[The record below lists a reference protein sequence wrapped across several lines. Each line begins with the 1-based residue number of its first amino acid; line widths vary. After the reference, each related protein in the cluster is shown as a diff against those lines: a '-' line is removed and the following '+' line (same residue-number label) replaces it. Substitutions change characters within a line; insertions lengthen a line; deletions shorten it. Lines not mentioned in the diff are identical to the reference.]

1 MDEDQITQLEE
12 LASALDPAR
21 IEEAGEDRQLF
32 LEGVRLLA
40 EEDVEG
46 ATRAF
51 RRAQR
56 RGSLPYSALASVS
69 LGECLRISG
78 KEGAALR
85 AWKEVAEDVTAPDA
99 AKQMAW
105 LSIATLYRTRGDQD
119 NEAAATARAAEFEV
133 V

>member
-69 LGECLRISG
+69 LGEIRSCRS
-78 KEGAALR
+78 
-85 AWKEVAEDVTAPDA
+85 P
-99 AKQMAW
+99 
-105 LSIATLYRTRGDQD
+105 S
-119 NEAAATARAAEFEV
+119 
-133 V
+133 

>member
-46 ATRAF
+46 MQ
-51 RRAQR
+51 RRACVADRAEEGMQRVALQR
-56 RGSLPYSALASVS
+56 RA
-69 LGECLRISG
+69 
-78 KEGAALR
+78 
-85 AWKEVAEDVTAPDA
+85 
-99 AKQMAW
+99 
-105 LSIATLYRTRGDQD
+105 
-119 NEAAATARAAEFEV
+119 
-133 V
+133 